1 MLHVPLVHRLVS
13 KISTIVGSPR
23 ILILLGLV
31 VCHAALQ
38 VVAAL
43 VLVRQVLP
51 PEPQRI
57 ALSRG
62 GLPLLNV
69 SLAAVVGESAIGVLI
84 VALVMLVIDL
94 NLSLNA
100 LRAVALPNV
109 LLLLEV
115 VEGLVV
121 VALHVCMGGAFA
133 REAVVIL
140 GELLLL

>member
-121 VALHVCMGGAFA
+121 VALHVCCG
-133 REAVVIL
+133 L
-140 GELLLL
+140 ELI